1 MATTT
6 NGIYYRT
13 NGEAASTSEAQAL
26 SLATSVNTS
35 LGVVSVA
42 PTSLGVD
49 AGTATSNT
57 VGKISF
63 SGVTTLNINGIFS
76 SKYLN
81 YRFFMDVQGTT
92 TANNFNWRL
101 RNGASDYTTANYYG
115 WGWYLD
121 YNSGGYDTG
130 QSVITTTT
138 GKFGYA
144 YAGTGTY
151 LMGDVMNPYPSTRP
165 TAILN
170 HQINGG
176 TMWWRGG
183 FYNNNVSG
191 DGITILFPNAHSGT
205 ISFYGYNS

>member
-13 NGEAASTSEAQAL
+13 NAEAATTSEAQAL
-26 SLATSVNTS
+26 SLANSVNTG
-35 LGVVSVA
+35 LGLIAVA
-42 PTSLGVD
+42 PTSLGVN
-49 AGTATSNT
+49 AGTATAT
-57 VGKISF
+57 TAGKITY

-76 SKYLN
+76 SKYRN
-81 YRFFMDVQGTT
+81 YRFLIESTATT
-92 TANNFNWRL
+92 TANELNWRL
-101 RNGASDYTTANYYG
+101 RNSGTDYTTANYYG

-130 QSVITTTT
+130 QSVINTTY

-151 LMGDVMNPYPSTRP
+151 FFGDIINPYVSTRP

-183 FYNNNVSG
+183 FYNQNVSG
-191 DGITILFPNAHSGT
+191 CSSKF
-205 ISFYGYNS
+205 